1 MLNIARVS
9 GVLLLALL
17 SFSQMS
23 LAQPMNGLPDF
34 TAMAEENSPAVVNIK
49 ATAKEPVSNF
59 DENERAPRSGPRN
72 GPPFGPGGPNGP
84 FSDFFR
90 YFYDDRGKQPRPA
103 RPSQGSGFIVSKDG
117 YIITN
122 HHVVDGA
129 DILMVTL
136 SDRREVKAELIG
148 SDERSDVAVL
158 KIDSNDDLPV
168 VRFGSSEE
176 LKVGEWVLAIGSPFG
191 FDYSVTAGIVSAKSR
206 SLPQDNYVP
215 FIQTDVAINPG
226 NSGGPLFNMKGEVV
240 GVNSQIYS
248 RTGGFMGLSFSIPVD
263 VVLDVYNQIKTNGT
277 VSRGWLG
284 VVIQDVTQE
293 LAESFGMQKPA
304 GALVSKVIE
313 DSPAEK
319 GGVKAGDIII
329 VFSENTVSKSS
340 DLPPLVGKVAVDTKV
355 KMQVLRKGRK
365 ISLTIKIGALND
377 GQLAAAE
384 PDPVDPQKD
393 NKLSLAVQELNDR
406 DRQAFGISNGGV
418 IVRDVMRGPAFDAGI
433 RVGDVILE
441 LANKKVTG
449 FNSYKLITRN
459 LKKGSVIP
467 VLISRQKSPL
477 YIALRIPSD

>member
-1 MLNIARVS
+1 MTVS
-9 GVLLLALL
+9 K
-17 SFSQMS
+17 MS
-23 LAQPMNGLPDF
+23 LAQSMTGLPDF
-34 TAMAEENSPAVVNIK
+34 TVMAEENSPAVVNIK
-49 ATAKEPVSNF
+49 ATAKEPVGDF
-59 DENERAPRSGPRN
+59 GENGRTPRSGPRN
-72 GPPFGPGGPNGP
+72 GPPFGPGGPDGP

-129 DILMVTL
+129 DILTVTL
-136 SDRREVKAELIG
+136 SDRRELTAELIG

-158 KIDSNDDLPV
+158 KIQSKNDLPV
-168 VRFGSSEE
+168 VRFGNSEE

-293 LAESFGMQKPA
+293 LAESFGMQKPT
-304 GALVSKVIE
+304 GALVSKVIA

-319 GGVKAGDIII
+319 GGVKPGDIIV
-329 VFSENTVSKSS
+329 VFSDKTVAKSS
-340 DLPPLVGKVAVDTKV
+340 DLPPLVGKVAVNTKV

-365 ISLTIKIGALND
+365 TSLTIKIGSLKD
-377 GQLAAAE
+377 GQLASVE
-384 PDPVDPQKD
+384 PNLVDPQKD
-393 NKLSLAVQELNDR
+393 NNLNLAVQELNDR
-406 DRQAFGISNGGV
+406 DREVLDIPNDGV
-418 IVRDVMRGPAFDAGI
+418 IVRDVMRGPAYDAGI

-449 FNSYKLITRN
+449 FNSYRLITRN
-459 LKKGSVIP
+459 LKKGSVVP

-477 YIALRIPSD
+477 YIALRVPAD

>member
-1 MLNIARVS
+1 MLNYVRIS
-9 GVLLLALL
+9 HIFVLLFT
-17 SFSQMS
+17 FSQQS
-23 LAQPMNGLPDF
+23 FADGMNGLPDF
-34 TAMAEENSPAVVNIK
+34 TKMAETNSPAVVNIK
-49 ATAKEPVSNF
+49 ATPEQKEPSLSQR
-59 DENERAPRSGPRN
+59 EQMPRFGGPD
-72 GPPFGPGGPNGP
+72 GPGRPNGP

-90 YFYDDRGKQPRPA
+90 YFYDDRSKQRMPP

-129 DILMVTL
+129 GTLTVTL
-136 SDRREVKAELIG
+136 SDRREIVAKLIG

-158 KIDSNDDLPV
+158 KIEVEGELPV

-263 VVLDVYNQIKTNGT
+263 VVLNVYNQIKTSGT

-304 GALVSKVIE
+304 GALVSKVI
-313 DSPAEK
+313 DNSPAKK
-319 GGVKAGDIII
+319 GGIKVGDIII
-329 VFSENTVSKSS
+329 VFSDVPVSKSS

-355 KMQVLRKGRK
+355 KLDVLRKGRK
-365 ISLTIKIGALND
+365 TSLKVRIGALKD
-377 GQLAAAE
+377 ESLAVVKPE
-384 PDPVDPQKD
+384 EIGSETD
-393 NKLSLAVQELNDR
+393 NRLNLAVQELTVQDR
-406 DRQAFGISNGGV
+406 EVLDVPKGGV
-418 IVRDVMRGPAFDAGI
+418 IVREVMRGPAFAAGI

-441 LANKKVTG
+441 VANKKVLG
-449 FNSYKLITRN
+449 FNNYSLILRG
-459 LKKGSVIP
+459 LKKGSVVP
-467 VLISRQKSPL
+467 VLVSRQKSPL
-477 YIALRIPSD
+477 YIALRIPVD

>member
-1 MLNIARVS
+1 MD
-9 GVLLLALL
+9 LL
-17 SFSQMS
+17 M
-23 LAQPMNGLPDF
+23 
-34 TAMAEENSPAVVNIK
+34 
-49 ATAKEPVSNF
+49 
-59 DENERAPRSGPRN
+59 
-72 GPPFGPGGPNGP
+72 
-84 FSDFFR
+84 
-90 YFYDDRGKQPRPA
+90 
-103 RPSQGSGFIVSKDG
+103 
-117 YIITN
+117 
-122 HHVVDGA
+122 
-129 DILMVTL
+129 
-136 SDRREVKAELIG
+136 
-148 SDERSDVAVL
+148 AVL
-158 KIDSNDDLPV
+158 KIDSNNDLPV
-168 VRFGSSEE
+168 VRFGNSEE

-263 VVLDVYNQIKTNGT
+263 VVLDVYNQIKTSGT

-329 VFSENTVSKSS
+329 IFSENAVAKSS
-340 DLPPLVGKVAVDTKV
+340 DLPPLVGKVAVNTKA

-365 ISLTIKIGALND
+365 ISLTVNIGSLKD

-384 PDPVDPQKD
+384 PDPIDPQKD
-393 NKLSLAVQELNDR
+393 NNLNLAVQELNDR

-418 IVRDVMRGPAFDAGI
+418 IVRDVMNGPAFDAGI
-433 RVGDVILE
+433 VVGDVIHIC
-441 LANKKVTG
+441 KIFT
-449 FNSYKLITRN
+449 
-459 LKKGSVIP
+459 
-467 VLISRQKSPL
+467 
-477 YIALRIPSD
+477 